1 MQNKYKAKKRTV
13 AVTSA
18 NFQPLSFLLSHW
30 GVWPIICIFKAATYR
45 PWLPNQP
52 HGHGPSMV
60 LALHRVYF
68 FFDGGFWI
76 LLPVI
81 FIPQNLLKY
90 LFTENVTDIVF
101 FSVYKILSFGFIK
114 EVDFNGKSNTGIAS
128 TTECA
133 DIAAFT
139 FTTWHLHLLC
149 QEQWP
154 LIYLQFKYFLWV

>member
-68 FFDGGFWI
+68 FFDGGFWF

-114 EVDFNGKSNTGIAS
+114 EVDFNGKSNTGTLYCFHHRMRWHCS
-128 TTECA
+128 Y
-133 DIAAFT
+133 
-139 FTTWHLHLLC
+139 HLHYLTNMIS
-149 QEQWP
+149 
-154 LIYLQFKYFLWV
+154 LILPGAMAINLFAI